1 LNFYVD
7 TSVLIAA
14 FTNEAAKG
22 LAQNWLGVQDEGSLL
37 SSDWVA
43 TEFSAAL
50 SIKIR
55 TGQINGRH
63 RAAALAGFQR
73 LITDSFAVLSI
84 EKAHFRT
91 AARFADQFATG
102 LQAGDTLHLA
112 LSDDARATMV
122 TLDHR
127 LVSAATSLGLNAQLL

>member
-1 LNFYVD
+1 MNFYVD

-22 LAQNWLGVQDEGSLL
+22 LAQNWLGIQDEGSLS

-55 TGQINGRH
+55 TGQINGTH
-63 RAAALAGFQR
+63 RAVALAGFQR
-73 LITDSFAVLSI
+73 LMADSFTVLSI

-102 LQAGDTLHLA
+102 LRASDALHLA
-112 LSDDARATMV
+112 LTDDARATMI